1 MNPAS
6 DSTTQAD
13 TPPMFAHGSGQAR
26 QYHARLVMHEG
37 RRYCALTEAGAIW
50 VTAAAGCLLQ
60 PAVGDVVLVSVTG
73 ANGYI
78 LSVLERGRPE
88 QAAVMSVAGTLQ
100 LRAQNVEISASSE
113 LSLDAGASLHI
124 KADAA
129 QVDLDAARVRCQALS
144 LQGAKLHSRWEQRV
158 DIAQEH
164 VTIASYSE
172 THMGQ
177 STRRITGHEEVTAAS
192 FRQSATQDWTVRA
205 GTATL
210 VGRNRAVVD
219 GNSIQI
225 G

>member
-1 MNPAS
+1 MNLAPESTIQTDAPPVPAHS
-6 DSTTQAD
+6 
-13 TPPMFAHGSGQAR
+13 SGQAR

-37 RRYCALTEAGAIW
+37 RRYCALTNEGAIW
-50 VTAAAGCLLQ
+50 LTAAAGCLLQ

-78 LSVLERGRPE
+78 LSVLERGRPD
-88 QAAVMSVAGTLQ
+88 QTAVMSVPGTLQ
-100 LRAQNVEISASSE
+100 LRAQNVEVCARSE
-113 LSLDAGASLHI
+113 LSLDAGSDLHI

-144 LQGAKLHSRWEQRV
+144 LQGDALHSRWNQRV

-164 VTIASYSE
+164 IAIASYSE
-172 THMGQ
+172 THLGR
-177 STRRITGHEEVTAAS
+177 STRRIAGHEEVTAAS

-210 VGRNRAVVD
+210 VGRNRAVID